1 MDPETDPVATPTT
14 RPDWLVPVASVAV
27 VAVFVVGAG
36 IVLFGG
42 DHGRGATPH
51 AAPRDANH
59 YPFRPALALAFVRG
73 HTETFHVTETMRGRL
88 RAGSRSAPFDMR
100 MEADVQWHIGA
111 VRKDGSAML
120 TIHTTH
126 VALDVDGEQAPVPA
140 VPPTHLRLTSDGR
153 VLLSNGTTL
162 FRADVQGPSKVG
174 TDSVS
179 AVLPAGGRTPAPG
192 TKWSRTV
199 RSILFG
205 QPLTYTAHS
214 TLLRRQKDGPV
225 QAAVVKTDIDLRRL
239 HLTIQL
245 SDLAALEHLPRRDAP
260 AGASVT
266 SSGWESIHTISWIDP
281 SARRLLKTVTH
292 ARYSVR
298 ETAHGLPARL
308 WPQGGGIRM
317 TGSLA
322 MTLERI

>member
-1 MDPETDPVATPTT
+1 MDPQIETPTPPTT
-14 RPDWLVPVASVAV
+14 RPRWFVPVACVTVAAV
-27 VAVFVVGAG
+27 VVIGAG
-36 IVLFGG
+36 IVRFAGG
-42 DHGRGATPH
+42 HGSPSARSGPRGTQA
-51 AAPRDANH
+51 

-73 HTETFHVTETMRGRL
+73 HTEAFHVTETMRGRL
-88 RAGSRSAPFDMR
+88 RAGSRSVPFDMQ

-111 VRKDGSAML
+111 VRKDGTAML

-126 VALDVDGEQAPVPA
+126 VALDVNGQQAPVPA

-162 FRADVQGPSKVG
+162 FRAEVQGPSKVG

-179 AVLPAGGRTPAPG
+179 AVLPADGRTPAPG
-192 TKWSRTV
+192 ARWRRTV

-205 QPLTYTAHS
+205 QPFTYTARS
-214 TLLRRQKDGPV
+214 TLLRREKVADV
-225 QAAVVKTDIDLRRL
+225 EAAVVKTDIDLRRL

-245 SDLAALEHLPRRDAP
+245 SDLAALEHLPARDAP

-266 SSGWESIHTISWIDP
+266 TSGWESIHTISWVDP
-281 SARRLLKTVTH
+281 TARRLLKTVTR
-292 ARYSVR
+292 ARYSVV

-308 WPQGGGIRM
+308 WPQTGGIRM